1 MLYIEPHAGP
11 APMVQVITDAR
22 HTVDLNVYYLSS
34 KPILSALR
42 RAHARGVNVRVI
54 LDQHPYGIKPWM
66 VRKEA
71 RAVRETGATLHWAP
85 SRFEAGAGHY
95 RFDHAK
101 YVVSGHEVEIGTANF
116 DWSAFH
122 KNREYLNVTGNTA
135 IVKAAQRVFDADWN
149 DQKAGPYPHQVL
161 VLSPGSVTRMVSVID
176 QPGPVD
182 IESEEM
188 GDDRTILSA
197 IAAKGHA
204 ARVILPASISAEDQ
218 RNVADLEQH
227 GVQVRLMPKSPIYM
241 HAKAE
246 IAGDEAFIGSEN
258 YSTPSLNENRE
269 MGLVLRGRE
278 VAQLRTQFDQDWRLA
293 SRGGD
298 VATHPEYGRRFTDR
312 IKDWWHHHG

>member
-11 APMVQVITDAR
+11 APIVQVITDAR

-54 LDQHPYGIKPWM
+54 LDRHPYGIKPWM
-66 VRKEA
+66 VRKEV
-71 RAVRETGATLHWAP
+71 RAVRETGATLRWAP

-122 KNREYLNVTGNTA
+122 KNREYLHVTGNTA

-161 VLSPGSVTRMVSVID
+161 VLSPGSAAQMIFVID

-188 GDDRTILSA
+188 GDDRTIISA

-204 ARVILPASISAEDQ
+204 ARVDDLPFPQSLPEFQ
-218 RNVADLEQH
+218 RMFPDTNACANYLQ
-227 GVQVRLMPKSPIYM
+227 RLRWPGGSVCSYC
-241 HAKAE
+241 AE
-246 IAGDEAFIGSEN
+246 IGDPRRIA
-258 YSTPSLNENRE
+258 TRPS
-269 MGLVLRGRE
+269 
-278 VAQLRTQFDQDWRLA
+278 
-293 SRGGD
+293 
-298 VATHPEYGRRFTDR
+298 
-312 IKDWWHHHG
+312 